1 MNFAADLETMV
12 QLAAQDLQKNDLP
25 AAKAKVLSV
34 LDADRDHA
42 GAWSVL
48 GLVLQG
54 EGRSEDAL
62 RVFNSLALKHPTRAD
77 HWENLGGILR
87 ELRRLDEALAAF
99 ERAVALAAPGPRTLY
114 NIGVIQAE
122 RLDFVAAEAVLRRA
136 VELASTDA
144 WIRAAFAQCCYELG
158 RFPDAVQALE
168 NWERFDQLTSRN
180 MTEIAHL
187 LVMMGERRRAQAAI
201 DWLLLHPPDDAR
213 AALTLANVYERM
225 NRLEEARACLGRARA
240 GPDLKPADADLALT
254 EAVLAQREGN
264 DERARQLLIAALE
277 QPLDFVRRHSLL
289 YPMAQSLDTLGRY
302 EEAFAALV
310 EAHRSQIAYLQAALG
325 KSPTDAS
332 PILAL
337 TQGGVAPEDRATWS
351 DADAPSAAESPI
363 FVVGFP
369 RSGTTLLEQTL
380 DSHPA
385 LIAMDEQPFLQRA
398 IDEVRSLSIAYPVE
412 LGRLT
417 PQQLQSIRAR
427 YWKRVDEK
435 VQLTQGQRLVD
446 KNPFNVLRLPLIRRL
461 FPNART
467 VLIVRHPGDV
477 LVSCYAQ
484 HFRAPDLALLCRDLE
499 TLAEG
504 YRRTFDF
511 WYQELPLIGAAT
523 YELRYEN
530 FVANLAGEARKLTDF
545 LDLPWNDALLSPAHH
560 ARTKEF
566 ISTPSY
572 TQVIEPVSSK
582 PVGRWRHYEKHVR
595 AVLPRLAPYLERWGY
610 EAASSASSSG

>member
-1 MNFAADLETMV
+1 MKFAADLETMV
-12 QLAAQDLQKNDLP
+12 QLAAQDLQRNDLT

-34 LDADRDHA
+34 LDADREHS

-54 EGRSEDAL
+54 EGRSEEAL
-62 RVFNSLALKHPTRAD
+62 RVFNSLTLKHPTRAD
-77 HWENLGGILR
+77 HWDNLGSILR

-99 ERAVALAAPGPRTLY
+99 ERAVALAVPSPRTLY

-122 RLDFVAAEAVLRRA
+122 RLDFVAAEAVLKEA
-136 VELASTDA
+136 VRLAGGDA

-158 RFPDAVQALE
+158 RFADAVETLE
-168 NWERFDQLTSRN
+168 NWQRFDNLTSRN
-180 MTEIAHL
+180 MTEIANL

-201 DWLLLHPPDDAR
+201 DWLLLHPPEDAR
-213 AALTLANVYERM
+213 SALTLANVYERM
-225 NRLEEARACLGRARA
+225 NRLDDARACLRRARA
-240 GPDLKPADADLALT
+240 GPGLALSDPDLALT
-254 EAVLAQREGN
+254 EAVLAQRDRN
-264 DERARQLLIAALE
+264 DEQACRLLSSALE

-289 YPMAQSLDTLGRY
+289 FPQAQSLDALGRY
-302 EEAFAALV
+302 DEAFAALG

-325 KSPTDAS
+325 RSPADESA
-332 PILAL
+332 ILAL
-337 TQGGVAPEDRATWS
+337 TQAGVVPEDRATWS
-351 DADAPSAAESPI
+351 DADVPSAADSPI
-363 FVVGFP
+363 FIVGFP

-380 DSHPA
+380 DAHPA
-385 LIAMDEQPFLQRA
+385 LLAMDEQPFLNRA
-398 IDEVRSLSIAYPVE
+398 LDEVRSSSIAYPAE
-412 LGRLT
+412 LGKLT
-417 PQQLQSIRAR
+417 PQQLQTIRAQ

-435 VQLTQGQRLVD
+435 VQLRQGQRLVD
-446 KNPFNVLRLPLIRRL
+446 KNPFNLLRLPLIRRL

-467 VLIVRHPGDV
+467 VLIVRHPCDV
-477 LVSCYAQ
+477 LMSCYSQ

-511 WYQELPLIGAAT
+511 WYRELPLIGAAT

-530 FVANLAGEARKLTDF
+530 FVANLPDETRALTAF
-545 LDLPWNDALLSPAHH
+545 LDLPWSEALLSPAEH
-560 ARTKEF
+560 ARTKDF

-582 PVGRWRHYEKHVR
+582 PVGRWRHYEKHMR
-595 AVLPRLAPYLERWGY
+595 AALPRLAPYLERWGY
-610 EAASSASSSG
+610 EA